1 MNRKEQVMT
10 SRFGTTFTH
19 NCLLALALV
28 TVSMTAAGSAS
39 AQSDVTTSGSATVDS
54 IPLFTT
60 TTNIQSSELTQRPK
74 VVVASGSLGA
84 IADIRVDIDGK
95 NDASQPGATNFVSP
109 GLRFGTSTTAEP
121 TGEAITSQRV
131 TCTSTGCTNN
141 VNGLDL
147 DTDFVAQLSITNSG
161 FVGIHTRTPSNVFTI
176 LQGAGPAI
184 ADGWDTYSSRKF
196 KTNIQTLD
204 GALAKVEQLRGVS
217 YDLKAN
223 GKHEVGVIAEEVG
236 QIVPEVVS
244 WDKNGTDAQGVD
256 YGRLTALLI
265 EATKEQQ
272 ILIRQQ
278 QQQLEVQK
286 EQIAL
291 LASKMKT
298 KQASMKTG
306 NRVDSEIRTV
316 KAEMSLARE

>member
-1 MNRKEQVMT
+1 MKPL
-10 SRFGTTFTH
+10 FGTGFTRS
-19 NCLLALALV
+19 CLFALALIAI
-28 TVSMTAAGSAS
+28 SMAATRGAY
-39 AQSDVTTSGSATVDS
+39 AQDDVTTSGSATVNS

-60 TTNIQSSELTQRPK
+60 PANIQSSDLSQNASTNT
-74 VVVASGSLGA
+74 VTASGSLGSVT
-84 IADIRVDIDGK
+84 DIRVDVDGK
-95 NDASQPGATNFVSP
+95 NAAGSSIVTPA
-109 GLRFGTSTTAEP
+109 LRFGRSSKSEP
-121 TGEAITSQRV
+121 TGEAVSSQRV
-131 TCTSTGCTNN
+131 TCKGTSCTNN

-147 DTDFVAQLSITNSG
+147 DTDFKAQLSITNSG
-161 FVGIHTRTPSNVFTI
+161 NVGIHTRTPSWVLTI
-176 LQGAGPAI
+176 AQGAGEAY
-184 ADGWDTYSSRKF
+184 ADGWETYSSRKF
-196 KTNIQTLD
+196 KANIQTLD

-217 YDLKAN
+217 YDLKAT

-236 QIVPEVVS
+236 EVVPEVVG
-244 WDKNGTDAQGVD
+244 WDKNGSEAQGVD

-298 KQASMKTG
+298 MQASMKTG
-306 NRVDSEIRTV
+306 DRVDSEIRTV
-316 KAEMSLARE
+316 KTKASLARE